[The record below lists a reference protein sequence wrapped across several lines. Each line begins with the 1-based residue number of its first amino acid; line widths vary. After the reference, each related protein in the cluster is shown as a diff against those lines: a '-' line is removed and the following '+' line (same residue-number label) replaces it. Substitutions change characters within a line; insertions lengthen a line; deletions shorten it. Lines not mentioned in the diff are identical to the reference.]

1 MRIAITG
8 GGSGGH
14 AVPALT
20 VARALRERGG
30 EVFAIGSREG
40 VEGSLFRDAGFP
52 FHAISTGKFRRY
64 LDWRHLTDPFKVLAG
79 FVQAWKILRAGRP
92 DLLFATGG
100 FVSVPPVF
108 AARLLGIPVVIHE
121 QTVSVGLANRL
132 AARVARQICLA
143 FPASAEF
150 FPAGRTV
157 VTGMPLRQEMKQ
169 PAPWPAHFPRRPD
182 LPLLFVTGGAQGSRA
197 VNFALRESLAELREE
212 FDIIH
217 QHGLRQEALTA
228 PEGPGY
234 LALPFL
240 RDEMVAVMWEAD
252 LLIGRSGAGTVHDCA
267 VTATPG
273 LFIPLPHATRDE
285 QTKNA
290 RWLQERGGAEILPE
304 GELAPG
310 VLAGRIRDL
319 FASGRVETM
328 QRALAAREDKDGT
341 EAILGIID
349 GILAERRSG

>member
-1 MRIAITG
+1 MKIAIAG

-20 VARALRERGG
+20 VARALRDRGG

-40 VEGSLFRDAGFP
+40 VEGSLFREAGFA

-79 FVQAWKILRAGRP
+79 FVQAWKILRGARP
-92 DLLFATGG
+92 QLLFATGG

-132 AARVARQICLA
+132 AARVARKVCLA
-143 FPASAEF
+143 FPDSAEF
-150 FPAGRTV
+150 FPGGTTV
-157 VTGMPLRQEMKQ
+157 VTGMPLREEMKQ
-169 PAPWPAHFPRRPD
+169 AAVWPDHFPPRRE

-197 VNFALRESLAELREE
+197 VNFALREALPELREH

-217 QHGLRQEALTA
+217 QHGLRQEALIA

-234 LALPFL
+234 LALSFL
-240 RDEMVAVMWEAD
+240 KDEMPAVMWEAD

-285 QTKNA
+285 QTRNA

-304 GELAPG
+304 GEISPGILA
-310 VLAGRIRDL
+310 ARIQEM
-319 FASGRVETM
+319 FSSGRVEAM
-328 QRALAAREDKDGT
+328 QLALAAREDKDGT
-341 EAILGIID
+341 PAILAVID
-349 GILAERRSG
+349 DVLNNHSGR